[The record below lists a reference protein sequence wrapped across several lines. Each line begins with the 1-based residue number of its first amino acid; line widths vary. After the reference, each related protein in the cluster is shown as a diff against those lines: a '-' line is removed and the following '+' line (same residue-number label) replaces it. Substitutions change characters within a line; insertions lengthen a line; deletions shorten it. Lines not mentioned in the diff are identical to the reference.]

1 MKLIYLFLHQLICSY
16 RIKLILDSGK
26 HYGDKGT
33 DGTKFFRQW
42 QELYILLT
50 WFNVFNW
57 KSFLSVSLT
66 YRIIQL
72 EVLSPSSEMSL
83 SRIKRGFLSSTSSVL
98 CTPICIVHTYKCTD
112 INTDNNTLWDIC
124 YQFEPLFENFQILE
138 SKYLYLKYLPNSTK
152 NVLKISWKA

>member
-1 MKLIYLFLHQLICSY
+1 MSRSKRENLD
-16 RIKLILDSGK
+16 RITSCFGILKSGK
-26 HYGDKGT
+26 GA
-33 DGTKFFRQW
+33 DGTKFFRHW
-42 QELYILLT
+42 QELYIQLT

-57 KSFLSVSLT
+57 KFFLSVSLT